1 MSQRNDDLRVY
12 SIEFNSGLF
21 GFIGSI
27 LMMLLNAISYIIGRL
42 ISYLILFAI
51 GGALTVWGIL
61 ALGNAAQV
69 DAAQHEPVIEQQ
81 DKAQHKDAYDIEQYD
96 NCE

>member
-21 GFIGSI
+21 GFIGSL
-27 LMMLLNAISYIIGRL
+27 LMKLLNGF
-42 ISYLILFAI
+42 SYLLGWFIGTLIILAI

-61 ALGNAAQV
+61 ALGNAMRTEAMSAGPETIICV
-69 DAAQHEPVIEQQ
+69 EHVTIDHVATCVEWI
-81 DKAQHKDAYDIEQYD
+81 KT
-96 NCE
+96 